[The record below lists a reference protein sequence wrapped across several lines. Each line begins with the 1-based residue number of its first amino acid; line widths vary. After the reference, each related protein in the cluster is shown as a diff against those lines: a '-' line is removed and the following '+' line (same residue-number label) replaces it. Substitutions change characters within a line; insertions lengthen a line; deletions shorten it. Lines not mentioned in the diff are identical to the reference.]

1 MKKVSISQGNQK
13 MGAIPSVSLPPIV
26 TCKNFGEC
34 GDLLKWAKIYE
45 KHLAKG
51 DLVGL
56 NINISKVKETI

>member
-1 MKKVSISQGNQK
+1 MKVK
-13 MGAIPSVSLPPIV
+13 MIITSKSEGGYPTTVDRI
-26 TCKNFGEC
+26 GEY

-51 DLVGL
+51 DLVDL